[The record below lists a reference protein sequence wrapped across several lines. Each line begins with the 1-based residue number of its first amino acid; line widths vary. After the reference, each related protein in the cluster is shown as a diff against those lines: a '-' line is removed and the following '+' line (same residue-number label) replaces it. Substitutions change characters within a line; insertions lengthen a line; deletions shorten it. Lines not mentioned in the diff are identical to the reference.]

1 MKPHPQHGKVSA
13 NKTEEEKKKRK
24 KERKQKM
31 KKKTTKTNHT
41 DVYVRICPER
51 GTREVKAGKTRKT
64 KSRLL
69 STY

>member
-13 NKTEEEKKKRK
+13 NKTGEKEKEERKKTEDEEEDDENKP
-24 KERKQKM
+24 
-31 KKKTTKTNHT
+31 HG
-41 DVYVRICPER
+41 VYVRICPER
-51 GTREVKAGKTRKT
+51 RTREVKAGKTKKT